1 MKVGQTNDALPVD
14 RILPSGV
21 RPAGNGPGGTPEVSA
36 AGATDKVELSK
47 ASQQLS
53 ARSDPDSIDL
63 EKVDRVRAMIAE
75 GKFKV
80 DVQKVAATMINEA
93 ASLLETIVLGKA
105 KP

>member
-14 RILPSGV
+14 RVVQAGV
-21 RPAGNGPGGTPEVSA
+21 RPASGSQEPTSEVTAVTS
-36 AGATDKVELSK
+36 TDKVELSK

-53 ARSDPDSIDL
+53 AKADGDSIDT

-80 DVQKVAATMINEA
+80 DAQKIADTMINEA

-105 KP
+105 RP